1 MLVAVAFFAACGG
14 SDHRPHPRFIREPGI
29 EAVNASHLKVAFRW
43 FPKESENSRGYA
55 VVAPCTRRFVP
66 IPEGMYSVIVTL
78 PSHVVRLGWAVEKGT
93 PCCLV
98 IRRDG
103 SVREILGGG
112 QQQLCS

>member
-1 MLVAVAFFAACGG
+1 MLAAVAFLAACGG
-14 SDHRPHPRFIREPGI
+14 GDDGPPQPLRREPGI
-29 EAVNASHLKVAFRW
+29 EAVNASHSKVGVRW

-66 IPEGMYSVIVTL
+66 IPEGTYSVIVTL
-78 PSHVVRLGWAVEKGT
+78 PSHVVRLGWAVERGT

-112 QQQLCS
+112 RQQRCS